1 MAYLILALATW
12 RITSLLVNEYGPFNL
27 LERMRYW
34 LGVRYDE
41 DLRRIGTNVVAEAFT
56 CVWCLSVWVGLV
68 LSVALYAM
76 PVLSVWLLLPFALSA
91 GAIVIDRLKG

>member
-1 MAYLILALATW
+1 MAYLILTLATW

-27 LERMRYW
+27 LERLRYR

-41 DLRRIGTNVVAEAFT
+41 DLRRIGTNVVSEAFT

-76 PVLSVWLLLPFALSA
+76 PVWSVWLLLPFALSA

>member
-1 MAYLILALATW
+1 MAYLILTLATW

-27 LERMRYW
+27 LERMRYR

-41 DLRRIGTNVVAEAFT
+41 SLQRIGMNVVAEAFT
-56 CVWCLSVWVGLV
+56 CMWCLSVWVGLV
-68 LSVALYAM
+68 LSIALYAM

>member
-1 MAYLILALATW
+1 MAYLILTLATW

-27 LERMRYW
+27 LERMRYR

-41 DLRRIGTNVVAEAFT
+41 SLQRIGTNVVAEAFT
-56 CVWCLSVWVGLV
+56 CMWCLSVWVGLV
-68 LSVALYAM
+68 LSIALYAM

-91 GAIVIDRLKG
+91 GAIVIERLKG

>member
-1 MAYLILALATW
+1 MAYLILTLATW

-27 LERMRYW
+27 LERMRYR
-34 LGVRYDE
+34 LGVRYDD

-56 CVWCLSVWVGLV
+56 CMWCLSVWVGLV
-68 LSVALYAM
+68 LSIALYAM

-91 GAIVIDRLKG
+91 SAIVIDRLKG

>member
-27 LERMRYW
+27 LERLRYR

-41 DLRRIGTNVVAEAFT
+41 SLQRIGTNVVAEAFT
-56 CVWCLSVWVGLV
+56 CMWCLSVWVGMV
-68 LSVALYAM
+68 LSIALYAM
-76 PVLSVWLLLPFALSA
+76 PVLSVWLFLPFALSA
-91 GAIVIDRLKG
+91 GAIVIERLKG